1 MISLSPA
8 NSLPAKQRPRYS
20 LPFLVEVWLEVWLEG
35 SLQWM
40 SLSFA
45 RCIALSWTTIPS
57 AFNSLRIRPLSL

>member
-20 LPFLVEVWLEVWLEG
+20 LPFLVEVWLEG